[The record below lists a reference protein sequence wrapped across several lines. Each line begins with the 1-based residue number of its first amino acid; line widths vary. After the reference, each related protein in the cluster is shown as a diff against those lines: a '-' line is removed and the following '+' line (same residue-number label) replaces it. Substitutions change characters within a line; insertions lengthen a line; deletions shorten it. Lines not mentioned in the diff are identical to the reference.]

1 MKVNSAPPTFA
12 RDATKREKKREEHPK
27 KDSSEAEEASS
38 FSSVLDEDTVDTAVE
53 AFAQD
58 SAVLANGLN
67 AAVEG
72 QGPGLRV
79 TLKDGRGAVV
89 RQFTGEEFVRLREA
103 AAGPRGKLLDKKL

>member
-12 RDATKREKKREEHPK
+12 ERDAPKREKKREEQPK
-27 KDSSEAEEASS
+27 KEDSESENPA
-38 FSSVLDEDTVDTAVE
+38 FSSVLNGEAVVTAVD
-53 AFAQD
+53 AFSQD
-58 SAVLANGLN
+58 SAVVANGLN